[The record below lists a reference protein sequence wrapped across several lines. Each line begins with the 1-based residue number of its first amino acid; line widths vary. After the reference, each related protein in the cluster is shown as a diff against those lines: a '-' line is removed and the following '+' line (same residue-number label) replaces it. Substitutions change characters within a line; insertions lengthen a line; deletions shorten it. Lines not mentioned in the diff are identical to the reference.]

1 MDKGPFND
9 DASLIRSCIAKDRSA
24 WDFFTKKY
32 SNLILYSI
40 GNRLR
45 KYGLYPKTDDLKEIL
60 QNVLSLLWESGRL
73 AEIRNPESLKYW
85 LAVVSGNA
93 ALLYMKRQAR
103 ITRLAPVSL
112 SEIAGDTELVE
123 LLPSKTSTPAEEI
136 DRSEL
141 NGKIDEAIESL
152 PPKERLILKLNMLHG
167 KKYEEIA
174 LIMALPRGTVSSCV
188 NRAKEKLRKKLR
200 DYV

>member
-1 MDKGPFND
+1 MDKCPFD
-9 DASLIRSCIAKDRSA
+9 DNTLLIRSCIAKDRPA

-32 SNLILYSI
+32 SGLILSSI

-45 KYGLYPKTDDLKEIL
+45 KYDIYPHADDLKDIR
-60 QNVLSLLWESGRL
+60 QNVLSLLWESGKL

-93 ALLYMKRQAR
+93 ALQYMRKQAR
-103 ITRLAPVSL
+103 ITRLATVSL

-123 LLPSKTSTPAEEI
+123 LLPSEASMPAQEI

-141 NGKIDEAIESL
+141 TGKMDEAIESL

-174 LIMALPRGTVSSCV
+174 LIMALPRGTVANCI
-188 NRAKEKLRKKLR
+188 NRAKERLRKKLR
-200 DYV
+200 DYM

>member
-1 MDKGPFND
+1 MGKRQFD
-9 DASLIRSCIAKDRSA
+9 DNIHLIRSCIAKDHSA

-32 SNLILYSI
+32 SSFILSSA

-45 KYGLYPKTDDLKEIL
+45 KYGIHPKTDDLGEIQ
-60 QNVLSLLWESGRL
+60 QNVLSLLWESGKL
-73 AEIRNPESLKYW
+73 AEIRNPESREYW

-93 ALLYMKRQAR
+93 ALQYMKKQAR

-112 SEIAGDTELVE
+112 SEIAGDTELAE
-123 LLPSKTSTPAEEI
+123 LLPSETFTPAQEI
-136 DRSEL
+136 DRSAL
-141 NGKIDEAIESL
+141 TGKIDEAIESL
-152 PPKERLILKLNMLHG
+152 PPKERLVLKLNMLHG

-174 LIMALPRGTVSSCV
+174 LIMALPRGTIASFI